1 MIWYMLLAILILI
14 VSVII
19 FKKEDEKE
27 KKMELLTDSLI
38 GSYSWSID
46 QPGSGEVGSTDLA
59 HVIAF
64 NNTHILRTL
73 DSDGKE
79 HKTNNIKISKSGNV
93 ITIMLPDGAI
103 PLFRT
108 PTRRQGGVI
117 FDGFEYKA
125 EIYYNNRDQRIYTL
139 TKINDNPM
147 YFSTKNNK

>member
-1 MIWYMLLAILILI
+1 MIWYVLLAILILI

-103 PLFRT
+103 SLFRT

-147 YFSTKNNK
+147 YFSTKNN